1 LFNSD
6 LPASKPP
13 FFSVVLN
20 INYLIYIK
28 FLIKFILRYMQVFVR
43 LPGGKHLQVELN
55 RSDSVAELKSKIAQI
70 EGIPSDVQR
79 LVHATQELE
88 NNSSC
93 ENFEDG
99 AYVDVEFELL
109 GGIGPSDIPD
119 HLKELAY
126 KYRTYKM
133 ICRKCYAR
141 LPQGAHN
148 CRKRKC
154 GHCANIR
161 PKKKIKEK
169 EKGK

>member
-1 LFNSD
+1 ML
-6 LPASKPP
+6 
-13 FFSVVLN
+13 V
-20 INYLIYIK
+20 Y
-28 FLIKFILRYMQVFVR
+28 VR
-43 LPGGKHLQVELN
+43 LPGGKHLQVET
-55 RSDSVAELKSKIAQI
+55 SSSSIDELKLKIASV
-70 EGIPSDVQR
+70 EGIPAEDQR
-79 LVHATQELE
+79 IVFQNE
-88 NNSSC
+88 NL
-93 ENFEDG
+93 EDG
-99 AYVDVEFELL
+99 CYVDLEFGLV

-141 LPQGAHN
+141 LPPNAHN